1 MLDNLPIMM
10 CCQWQY
16 GNCSFIHRLVGGLA
30 SEKVRWAESVE
41 QFKQEELTLAGDVLL
56 TSSYLSYVGCFG
68 RPYRLELLEDKW
80 MPFLASLD
88 VRMQFCATVHV
99 LLCCNV
105 CVCVGGGGGVHT
117 YICHMFREDSM
128 YIA

>member
-1 MLDNLPIMM
+1 M
-10 CCQWQY
+10 CVGYSTHNDGSSMAVWELHHY
-16 GNCSFIHRLVGGLA
+16 SFIHRLVGGLA

-88 VRMQFCATVHV
+88 VRMQFCATVQIGRAS
-99 LLCCNV
+99 C
-105 CVCVGGGGGVHT
+105 
-117 YICHMFREDSM
+117 RERV
-128 YIA
+128 